1 MYYVMND
8 FLKNQRNAFF
18 ALIGGLLISILLW
31 YYAIHQG
38 VQSSYETRKNQ
49 LSKITRER
57 LQYREMNNKLPII
70 ESEWK
75 SLNNTFENVLER
87 IPYKQSYDHVSNTL
101 FDLLLSKGLNINS
114 YLPSNVPI
122 QKKNIKVPDSDHTI
136 LIEKYPI
143 DVEMT
148 GSYIQLGR
156 FMDALKSM
164 SYRITAS
171 NIQITKGKSKSS
183 QNIKLIA
190 YVYLQSGDQVSKQ
203 TRNKPSIK
211 SNISNTPSSQEKTI
225 SPTFVSTSEIIKYF
239 EKMSI
244 SKDGVNILDY
254 AKQHFKLDSEHLVQL
269 AEQQG
274 RGGLLT
280 IFRSYHVGE
289 MDQAK
294 NTRGEFARIS
304 VMLNNLKNSD
314 KNYMMDKYGIK
325 ILTDGLIQTKDTVP
339 FIQDFI
345 MLWKQNRFKTE

>member
-1 MYYVMND
+1 MNE

-18 ALIGGLLISILLW
+18 ALVGGLLMSILLW

-38 VQSSYETRKNQ
+38 VQSSYETSKNQ
-49 LSKITRER
+49 LTKIAGER
-57 LQYREMNNKLPII
+57 LQYREMNNKLPSI

-75 SLNNTFENVLER
+75 SLNNTFENVLES

-101 FDLLLSKGLNINS
+101 FDLLLSKGLNVYS

-122 QKKNIKVPDSDHTI
+122 EKKNIIVPDSDQTI

-164 SYRITAS
+164 PYRMTAS
-171 NIQITKGKSKSS
+171 NIQIKKGKSKSS

-190 YVYLQSGDQVSKQ
+190 YVYLQSGDQISKE
-203 TRNKPSIK
+203 TKNIPSFK
-211 SNISNTPSSQEKTI
+211 SNVSNTSSTQEKTK
-225 SPTFVSTSEIIKYF
+225 SATLGRKSEIIKYF

-244 SKDGVNILDY
+244 SKNEVNILDF
-254 AKQHFKLDSEHLVQL
+254 AKQHFNLDSEHLIQL

-280 IFRSYHVGE
+280 IFRSYHLGE

-304 VMLNNLKNSD
+304 VMLNNLNNSD
-314 KNYMMDKYGIK
+314 KNYMMDKYGIT
-325 ILTDGLIQTKDTVP
+325 ILTDGLNQTKDTAP

-345 MLWKQNRFKTE
+345 MLWKQNRFNT